1 MTSLPHPERS
11 VITVLV
17 LGAAVMGT
25 VVVVAEHHRVVAV
38 VAAAKVQRF
47 PAIARVRAELVEV
60 RGRSSVVAR
69 DGVDHLQLADNSI
82 SVAVA
87 ARAAATC
94 GSAEPCVLVAGSARA
109 TNGAGGVGIDL
120 HA

>member
-1 MTSLPHPERS
+1 MASLPHPESS
-11 VITVLV
+11 VVTVLV
-17 LGAAVMGT
+17 LGAVMGT

-94 GSAEPCVLVAGSARA
+94 GSAEPRVLVLVAPEPPMERE
-109 TNGAGGVGIDL
+109 V
-120 HA
+120 